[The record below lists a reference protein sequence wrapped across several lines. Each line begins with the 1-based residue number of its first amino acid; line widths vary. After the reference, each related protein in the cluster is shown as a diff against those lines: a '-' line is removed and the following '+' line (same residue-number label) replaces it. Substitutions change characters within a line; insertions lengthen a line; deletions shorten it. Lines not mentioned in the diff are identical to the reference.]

1 MGADAGAVVVVFVFM
16 FMRAEADACADAGV
30 DVDVDVDAGDA
41 VAGVCAWLACVRP
54 SLTMPSW
61 AVAGACP
68 CARAGMKPDLPPFTP
83 PWEGDDAP
91 AGPEAGDWEGDCR
104 GCDCPAEEPAW
115 RPFPPAG
122 TGAGAGAGMGV
133 SLPVFMFVDAGVD
146 PEAGAVPWWLAGA
159 GPAVRVRV
167 IR

>member
-1 MGADAGAVVVVFVFM
+1 MGADAGAAVVVFVFVFM
-16 FMRAEADACADAGV
+16 FMRAEADACTDV
-30 DVDVDVDAGDA
+30 DVDVDVGDA
-41 VAGVCAWLACVRP
+41 VAGVCAWPACVRP
-54 SLTMPSW
+54 SPALPSW

-83 PWEGDDAP
+83 PREGDDAP
-91 AGPEAGDWEGDCR
+91 AGPEAGDGECDCR

-122 TGAGAGAGMGV
+122 AGAG
-133 SLPVFMFVDAGVD
+133 AGVD

-159 GPAVRVRV
+159 GSAVRVCG